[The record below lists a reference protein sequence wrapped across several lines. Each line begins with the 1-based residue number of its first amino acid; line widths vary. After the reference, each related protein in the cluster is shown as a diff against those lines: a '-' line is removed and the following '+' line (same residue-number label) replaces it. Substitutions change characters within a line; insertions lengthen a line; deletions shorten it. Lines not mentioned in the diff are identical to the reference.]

1 MQMEEPKTIKVF
13 LSMPLK
19 DLSKEEVEETLKQNK
34 HDLIKPV
41 MEKFNVTEDQIEVMD
56 THINAEED
64 MSVYKTI
71 PLYYFGKGIMSYL
84 SKADV
89 IVMGHGWRSARG
101 CQCENFIAAA
111 YGIPQI
117 NLDAIDRI
125 QHI

>member
-1 MQMEEPKTIKVF
+1 MKESIKVF

-19 DLSKEEVEETLKQNK
+19 DLTKEEIEEMKAQNK
-34 HDLIKPV
+34 KDLIKPV
-41 MEKFNVTEDQIEVMD
+41 MEKFNVTAEQIEVMD
-56 THINAEED
+56 TYINVEED
-64 MSVYKTI
+64 MSIYKTI

-89 IVMGHGWRSARG
+89 VVMGHGWRAARG
-101 CQCENFIAAA
+101 CQCENFIATA

-117 NLDAIDRI
+117 NLDALDRI

>member
-1 MQMEEPKTIKVF
+1 MKESIKVF

-19 DLSKEEVEETLKQNK
+19 DLTKEEIEEMKAQNK
-34 HDLIKPV
+34 KDLIKPV
-41 MEKFNVTEDQIEVMD
+41 MEKFNVTAEQIEVMD
-56 THINAEED
+56 TYINAEED
-64 MSVYKTI
+64 MSIYKTI

-89 IVMGHGWRSARG
+89 VVMGHGWRAARG
-101 CQCENFIAAA
+101 CQCENFIATA

-117 NLDAIDRI
+117 NLDTLDRI

>member
-1 MQMEEPKTIKVF
+1 MQMEEPKTVKVF

-56 THINAEED
+56 TYINAEED

-84 SKADV
+84 
-89 IVMGHGWRSARG
+89 
-101 CQCENFIAAA
+101 
-111 YGIPQI
+111 
-117 NLDAIDRI
+117 
-125 QHI
+125 

>member
-1 MQMEEPKTIKVF
+1 MKESIKVF

-19 DLSKEEVEETLKQNK
+19 DLTKEEIEEMKAQNK
-34 HDLIKPV
+34 KDLIKPV
-41 MEKFNVTEDQIEVMD
+41 MEKFNVTAEQIEVMD
-56 THINAEED
+56 TYINAEED
-64 MSVYKTI
+64 MSIYKTI

-89 IVMGHGWRSARG
+89 VVMGHGWRAARG
-101 CQCENFIAAA
+101 CQCENFIATA

-117 NLDAIDRI
+117 NLDALDRI